1 MPNRKTVVRTN
12 NTPGSIKEVE
22 LKAVTFA
29 ELWAQYPGG
38 NPYDNPDYKNQC
50 AIRLSVTLHR
60 VGIGMKSFSEKLIKP
75 MSGQPSIGRIFLD
88 GKPTATRADEMGQ
101 WLELQPFAGLPKP
114 ENVTGADWQSKVK
127 GRTGIIQFSRYWTR
141 EGEDSANASGGH
153 IDLWNK
159 DTLTP
164 STESFLRFRLG
175 VPAIPN
181 PLSWLRGRADNIY
194 SDLGKSRKILFWEI
208 R

>member
-1 MPNRKTVVRTN
+1 
-12 NTPGSIKEVE
+12 
-22 LKAVTFA
+22 
-29 ELWAQYPGG
+29 
-38 NPYDNPDYKNQC
+38 
-50 AIRLSVTLHR
+50 
-60 VGIGMKSFSEKLIKP
+60 
-75 MSGQPSIGRIFLD
+75 
-88 GKPTATRADEMGQ
+88 MGQ